1 MTTNNETWDLES
13 VFPGGSQSTELA
25 DFLTTLTGD
34 IKEAETA
41 ALPPALSEQNEP
53 EWISAIQKTY
63 GLTERLQHVGSHIAC
78 LNAQNVK
85 DVQARQLNKQ
95 VAGLQGGLGTVWT
108 RLGAHMAE
116 QDNGAWESLLTT
128 ADLSGVAFH
137 LTETR
142 HQALLKMDVPRETL
156 VTELGTDGY
165 HAWSRLYF
173 YMAGDKSVQF
183 DEQKLSLGQ
192 LQSTFMDAPD
202 RETRKAAFDVF
213 EKAWGELAEPSSMAL
228 NNLAGFRLTTYKH
241 RSWESFLQEPLQQNR
256 LTADTLFTMWDVIDR
271 KADKL
276 KDFFAA
282 KAKLIGVDQLAWYDT
297 WSPVGEGKQSYSYAQ
312 AADLVV
318 EKTNSINPDIAEFCR
333 HAIDSQ
339 WIEAENRSGKQAG
352 AYCTGLPLLKEPRI
366 FMTYNGSFSGLLT
379 LAHELGHGYH
389 SWVMRD
395 LPVGARRYT
404 MSVAETASTLNEL
417 LVKNAV
423 MESISDKQEKI
434 NILGTS
440 LNDAASYLMNIRSRF
455 EFEKNFYSARTSQ
468 QLSVAEL
475 SAMMEDAQKMAYKGA
490 LSQYHPL
497 FWASKLHFYGTRVP
511 FYNFPY
517 TFGFLFSN
525 GVYSYAAAEGKDF
538 VSGYKAMLRDTGRMT
553 TEQLASKHLGVDLTK
568 PEFWETAVD
577 RVLGD
582 VDKFV
587 ALVG

>member
-1 MTTNNETWDLES
+1 MNDT
-13 VFPGGSQSTELA
+13 
-25 DFLTTLTGD
+25 
-34 IKEAETA
+34 
-41 ALPPALSEQNEP
+41 
-53 EWISAIQKTY
+53 
-63 GLTERLQHVGSHIAC
+63 
-78 LNAQNVK
+78 
-85 DVQARQLNKQ
+85 QARHLNTQ
-95 VAGLQGGLGTVWT
+95 VATLQGGLGTVWT
-108 RLGAHMAE
+108 QLSAHMAE

-128 ADLSGVAFH
+128 AELSGVAFH
-137 LTETR
+137 LNEMR
-142 HQALLKMDVPRETL
+142 HQALLKMDVKRETL
-156 VTELGTDGY
+156 TTELATDGY

-173 YMAGDKSVQF
+173 YTAGDKSVQF
-183 DEQKLSLGQ
+183 NNEKLSLGQ

-202 RETRKAAFDVF
+202 RETRQAAFELF
-213 EKAWGELAEPSSMAL
+213 EKSWGELAETSSMAL

-241 RSWESFLQEPLQQNR
+241 RNWESFLQEPLQQNR
-256 LTADTLFTMWDVIDR
+256 LTADTLFTMWDVIDQ
-271 KADKL
+271 KVDKL

-297 WSPVGEGKQSYSYAQ
+297 WAPVGEVKQSYSYTQ
-312 AADLVV
+312 AADLVI
-318 EKTNSINPDIAEFCR
+318 EKTHRINPDIAQFCR
-333 HAIDSQ
+333 HAVDSH
-339 WIEAENRSGKQAG
+339 WVEAENRSGKQAG
-352 AYCTGLPLLKEPRI
+352 AYCTTLPLLKEPRI

-395 LPVGARRYT
+395 LPSGAKRYT

-423 MESISDKQEKI
+423 LESITDRDEKI
-434 NILGTS
+434 NILGTG
-440 LNDAASYLMNIRSRF
+440 LNDAASYLMNIRARF
-455 EFEKNFYSARTSQ
+455 EFEKNFYSARSNG

-475 SAMMEDAQKMAYKGA
+475 SAMMGDAQKIAYKDG

-538 VSGYKAMLRDTGRMT
+538 VSGYRAMLRDTGRMT
-553 TEQLASKHLGVDLTK
+553 TEQLAHKHLGVDLTQ

-577 RVLGD
+577 RVLDD

-587 ALVG
+587 ELVG